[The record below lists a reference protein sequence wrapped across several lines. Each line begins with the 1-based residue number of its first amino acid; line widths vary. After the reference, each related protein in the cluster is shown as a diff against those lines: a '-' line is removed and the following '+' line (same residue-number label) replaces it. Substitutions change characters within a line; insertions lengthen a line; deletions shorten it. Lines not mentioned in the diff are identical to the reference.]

1 MMRPILFAMPG
12 GEPFAARLATLT
24 ECEQHD
30 LLVRRFP
37 DGESYVR
44 LLTDVKDRDVIFVCM
59 LDRPDDKILP
69 LYFAASIARELGA
82 RRIGLVIPYLPYMRQ
97 DARFRDGEGITSA
110 HFGRLVSGF
119 CDWLVTVDPHLHRH
133 HDLAEVYSVATTVV
147 HAAPEIA
154 QWIAANVRDPIIVGP
169 DSESEQWTAEVAKNA
184 GCPYT
189 VLQKTR
195 RGDRDVEIAAPD
207 LAGLPGRTPVLVDDI
222 VSTGRTMIAAASHF
236 RTLGAPPPICIAVH
250 PLFSGDAYVALQA
263 AGVDRIAS
271 CNTVTHSSNRIDVCG
286 RVAAAVEETLRST
299 PNSPF

>member
-1 MMRPILFAMPG
+1 MSPILFAMPG
-12 GEPFAARLATLT
+12 SEPFAARLASLT
-24 ECEQHD
+24 GCEQHD

-44 LLTDVKDRDVIFVCM
+44 LLTDVTDRDVIFVAV

-82 RRIGLVIPYLPYMRQ
+82 RRIGLVIPYLPCMRQ
-97 DARFRDGEGITSA
+97 DARFCSGEGITSM
-110 HFGRLVSGF
+110 HFGRFVSGF

-154 QWIAANVRDPIIVGP
+154 KWIAVNVRDPVIVGP

-189 VLQKTR
+189 VLERTR
-195 RGDRDVEIAAPD
+195 HGDRDVDVAPPD
-207 LAGLPGRTPVLVDDI
+207 LASWRGRTPVLVNDI
-222 VSTGRTMIAAASHF
+222 VSTGRTMMAAASHF
-236 RTLGAPPPICIAVH
+236 RTHGAPPPICIAEH
-250 PLFSGDAYVALQA
+250 PLFAGDAYVALQA
-263 AGVDRIAS
+263 AGVERIAS
-271 CNTVTHSSNRIDVCG
+271 CNTVAHSSNRIDICG
-286 RVAAAVEETLRST
+286 PVAAAVGEVLRST
-299 PNSPF
+299 PNGRS